1 MADLIQVPY
10 QELSQRAARIRQQ
23 AELVDGEINNLSNV
37 VDSIQWIGTRAQR
50 FFAMWDEA
58 EPEMRSWV
66 QILRSFADDLDN
78 QARRMQA
85 ADQDF

>member
-10 QELSQRAARIRQQ
+10 TELFQRAARIRQQ
-23 AELVDGEINNLSNV
+23 ADIVNSEIENLAGV

-50 FFAMWDEA
+50 FFGMWNEA

-85 ADQDF
+85 ADEAF